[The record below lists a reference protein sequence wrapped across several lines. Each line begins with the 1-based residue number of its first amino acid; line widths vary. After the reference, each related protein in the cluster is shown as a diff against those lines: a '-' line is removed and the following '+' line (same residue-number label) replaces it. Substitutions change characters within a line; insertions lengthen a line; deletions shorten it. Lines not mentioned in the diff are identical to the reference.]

1 MWDVAFMLSALWLTP
16 LVWSLSEGDGHAN
29 DSAALVVYV
38 VLTAGFWIGHR
49 LSSSY
54 LAWCTMAYRPLLR
67 SQRTRFVRVPLA
79 IVIVVFAFLIPGD
92 DALPWTRAQRVLLL
106 GSIDAVFIVWHFAA
120 QHFGILSLYRL
131 RCGPAGTALKRADR
145 AFALGVGGVVIVVAE
160 VLAGTAFLQDRW
172 LNASTGAWLAT
183 WHEPLQWLLSW
194 VVVGA
199 TAAIIV
205 VDSRAGL
212 SRARVLAFLNLATM
226 ALLAV
231 WAEPFV
237 FLVVWTSQHWLAS
250 VGLTTVVGSV
260 DDGGHETPPSR
271 WYRGWRTIS
280 GARLLPFLIIVSVL
294 LFPLMEVEA
303 VGDAE
308 RLSALLPWLTST
320 MAELLSSSS
329 LALPVLVAVG
339 FATAFVHY
347 HLDRAVFR
355 FSDPE
360 VRSAARGAL

>member
-16 LVWSLSEGDGHAN
+16 LVWSLSEGDGLAD

-54 LAWCTMAYRPLLR
+54 LAWCTLAYRPVLR
-67 SQRTRFVRVPLA
+67 SQRTRFVWVPLA
-79 IVIVVFAFLIPGD
+79 IVVVVFAILMPGD
-92 DALPWTRAQRVLLL
+92 DAVPWSRAQRVLLL
-106 GSIDAVFIVWHFAA
+106 ASVDAVLIVWHFAA

-131 RCGPAGTALKRADR
+131 RTNAPGTAPKRADR
-145 AFALGVGGVVIVVAE
+145 AFALGVGGVVIIVAE
-160 VLAGTAFLQDRW
+160 LLAGTVFLQDRW
-172 LNASTGAWLAT
+172 LSAATGAWLAT
-183 WHEPLQWLLSW
+183 WHEPLQWLLSC
-194 VVVGA
+194 VIVGA
-199 TAAIIV
+199 TVAIV
-205 VDSRAGL
+205 VVDRRAGP
-212 SRARVLAFLNLATM
+212 SVARMLAFLNLATM

-250 VGLTTVVGSV
+250 VGLTTVVAAV
-260 DDGGHETPPSR
+260 DDASDEPPPSR

-280 GARLLPFLIIVSVL
+280 GSRLLPFLIVVSVL
-294 LFPLMEVEA
+294 LFPLMEFEA
-303 VGDAE
+303 VGEAE
-308 RLSALLPWLTST
+308 RLSALLPWLAST
-320 MAELLSSSS
+320 MAGLLSSSS
-329 LALPVLVAVG
+329 LALPVLVATG

-360 VRSAARGAL
+360 VRRAARGAL